1 MSGNAPEPNKSK
13 ETGAMPIGAE
23 EDAED
28 AEETEDTEKEEE
40 GDTTDDDEEEE
51 EEERAETMALHE
63 EEAARAAEEAGAGE
77 GGAASEVGRPTK
89 AVSLTVI
96 CRGWSRSSLTGMK
109 PTSDTEGME
118 KGSRQSESTASATT
132 EVESRSL

>member
-1 MSGNAPEPNKSK
+1 MTKKMMMHA
-13 ETGAMPIGAE
+13 AAE
-23 EDAED
+23 E
-28 AEETEDTEKEEE
+28 AEETENEEE
-40 GDTTDDDEEEE
+40 GDTDEEE

-63 EEAARAAEEAGAGE
+63 EEAVRTVEEAGAGE

-118 KGSRQSESTASATT
+118 KGSRQSESTVSGAT